1 VIPSDHCFAF
11 VGSEIVAWPLV
22 VGLASVEHSAF
33 VVDLRQS
40 LKVEHDRDPL
50 DC

>member
-1 VIPSDHCFAF
+1 VIPSDHCSAF
-11 VGSEIVAWPLV
+11 VGSETAASPPV

-40 LKVEHDRDPL
+40 LKVEHDQDP
-50 DC
+50 